1 MTAATATTPG
11 GMVTGA
17 AQRGPLARLASKT
30 GSGVLQIVL
39 IIVALLW
46 LLPTFGLLVQS
57 LRDPTQ
63 YSSGGWWH
71 AVIHPA
77 QLTFANY
84 QTLLQTPVMRTGF
97 INTVLITVP
106 ATILVILIGS
116 AAGYAF
122 AWMRFPGRDAAFL
135 IVVGLLV
142 IPIQIALIPV
152 VKLYAVLGLTGS
164 IISVIFFHVGF
175 GLPFAIF
182 LLRNYFAGIPSE
194 LMEAARMDGAGE
206 GRIFFSLILPL
217 GMPAIASLGIFQFLW
232 VWNDLLV
239 ALVFTNSQSQPITVA
254 LASQTRQ
261 FGSSIDV
268 LAPGAFLSL
277 VVPLIVFLLF
287 QRYFVQGVMA
297 GSVK

>member
-1 MTAATATTPG
+1 MTAATVAD

-17 AQRGPLARLASKT
+17 AKRSLPARLAARA
-30 GSGVLQIVL
+30 GGGVLQIVL

-46 LLPTFGLLVQS
+46 LIPTFGLLVES

-63 YSSGGWWH
+63 YSGGGWWQ
-71 AVIHPA
+71 AIVHPA
-77 QLTFANY
+77 QLTVSNY
-84 QTLLQTPVMRTGF
+84 EALLQTPVMRSGF

-135 IVVGLLV
+135 VVVGLLV

-164 IISVIFFHVGF
+164 IISVVFFHVGF

-239 ALVFTNSQSQPITVA
+239 ALVFSDSSSQPLTVA

-277 VVPLIVFLLF
+277 VVPLIVFLGF

>member
-1 MTAATATTPG
+1 MTAISNTG
-11 GMVTGA
+11 IVTGPA
-17 AQRGPLARLASKT
+17 RRGWASRLASSA
-30 GSGVLQIVL
+30 GGGVLQIVL
-39 IIVALLW
+39 IVVGLLW
-46 LLPTFGLLVQS
+46 LLPTFGLLVES
-57 LRDPTQ
+57 LRDPAQ
-63 YSSGGWWH
+63 YANGGWWQ
-71 AVIHPA
+71 AIVHPA
-77 QLTFANY
+77 QLTVANY
-84 QTLLQTPVMRTGF
+84 QTLLQNPIMRSSL

-106 ATILVILIGS
+106 ATILVVLIGS

-122 AWMRFPGRDAAFL
+122 AWMRFPGRDAIFL
-135 IVVGLLV
+135 VVVGLLV

-152 VKLYAVLGLTGS
+152 VKLYGLLGLTGS
-164 IISVIFFHVGF
+164 LISVIFFHVGF

-182 LLRNYFAGIPSE
+182 LLRNYFAGIPRD
-194 LMEAARMDGAGE
+194 LMEAARIDGAGE
-206 GRIFFSLILPL
+206 GRIFFSVILPL

-239 ALVFTNSQSQPITVA
+239 ALVFSNSSSQPITVA

-277 VVPLIVFLLF
+277 VIPLIVFLAF

>member
-1 MTAATATTPG
+1 MTSATATG
-11 GMVTGA
+11 GIVTGDA
-17 AQRGPLARLASKT
+17 TRSLPARLVARA
-30 GSGVLQIVL
+30 GSGALQIAL

-63 YSSGGWWH
+63 YAGGGWWQ
-71 AVIHPA
+71 ALIHPA
-77 QLTFANY
+77 QLTVANY
-84 QTLLQTPVMRTGF
+84 QALLETPAMRSGF
-97 INTVLITVP
+97 LNTVLITVP

-122 AWMRFPGRDAAFL
+122 AWMRFPGRDVAFL
-135 IVVGLLV
+135 VVVGLLV

-152 VKLYAVLGLTGS
+152 VKLYAALGLTGS
-164 IISVIFFHVGF
+164 IVSVIFFHVGF

-182 LLRNYFAGIPSE
+182 LLRNYFAGIPAE

-239 ALVFTNSQSQPITVA
+239 ALVFSDSSSQPLTVA

-277 VVPLIVFLLF
+277 VVPLIVFLGF